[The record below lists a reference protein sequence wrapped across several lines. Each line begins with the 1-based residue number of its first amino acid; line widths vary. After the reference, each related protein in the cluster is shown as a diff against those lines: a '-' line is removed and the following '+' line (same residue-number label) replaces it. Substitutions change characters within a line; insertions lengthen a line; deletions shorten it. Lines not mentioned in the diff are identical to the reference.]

1 MSDIATFLKPRAL
14 VPGDRVAL
22 VAASSR
28 FDPEA
33 VARGKR
39 VLQEWGLTVEGPPLN
54 EPLRYLAATDEAR
67 AAQLTEAFER
77 EDIAAILSVRGG
89 FGSARLFDLFDP
101 EVAAVH
107 PKMFVGYSDLTVLL
121 SRLRAE
127 ADLVCFHGPM
137 VASDLARLGADEL
150 ERFRRFL
157 FNESGW
163 WSGEGLECRQ
173 GGTARGHLA
182 GGCLSVLVTTLGTPY
197 EIDTRGAVLFLEDIG
212 EPPYRIDRMLT
223 HLSHAGKLEGLAAV
237 VLGSFLKCDDEE
249 NPGEVLAIFDEILGP
264 LGIPVVAGFDAGHGS
279 GGAVLP
285 MGIEVRVDA
294 DAGVIELMED
304 VFVVPDE
311 TVTRGSQE
319 QEDAA
324 ARGEGD
330 GRDGAAADAPLGTRR
345 P

>member
-33 VARGKR
+33 VARGRR
-39 VLQEWGLTVEGPPLN
+39 VLQEWGLIVEGPPLN
-54 EPLRYLAATDEAR
+54 EPLRYLAASDEAR

-77 EDIAAILSVRGG
+77 DDIAAIFGVRGG
-89 FGSARLFDLFDP
+89 YGSARLLGLFNP
-101 EVAAVH
+101 EVAAAH

-121 SRLRAE
+121 ARLQAE

-137 VASDLARLGADEL
+137 VASDLARLGAAQL

-157 FNESGW
+157 FNEPGW
-163 WSGEGLECRQ
+163 WAGEGLECRQ

-223 HLSHAGKLEGLAAV
+223 HLSHAGKLDDLAAV
-237 VLGSFLKCDDEE
+237 VLGSFLKCDDAD
-249 NPGEVLAIFDEILGP
+249 NPGEVLAIVDEIFGP

-294 DAGVIELMED
+294 DAGVVELMEE
-304 VFVVPDE
+304 VFLD
-311 TVTRGSQE
+311 RGS
-319 QEDAA
+319 
-324 ARGEGD
+324 
-330 GRDGAAADAPLGTRR
+330 DGAEPDAVVAGRAAP
-345 P
+345 